1 MDETQAIIENIQKAL
16 KLIDMQTMMPSTPE
30 TGAMSHEQLGE
41 FKQILMNMA
50 ANLALPK
57 LVKERVTGDD
67 YRPHMSQMIAKNWPM
82 NDLGQQIMKAEHGY
96 IKLREKFKA

>member
-50 ANLALPK
+50 ANLRLPK

-67 YRPHMSQMIAKNWPM
+67 YQARMSQMIAKNWPM
-82 NDLGQQIMKAEHGY
+82 NDLGRQIMKAEDSY
-96 IKLREKFKA
+96 VKLREKLRA